1 MVAPRD
7 VIRVWDRHT
16 HPNKWKRHICVCP
29 TKQLFLRIN
38 SDPIFPP
45 HHFLPKVSNPF
56 LDHDSYV
63 ELQGL
68 VRHFAYEIGRSEHLG
83 RMSIHEARMLVEAAW
98 KADTLT
104 EDQKEL
110 IDLELLS
117 V

>member
-7 VIRVWDRHT
+7 VILIWDRHT
-16 HPNKWKRHICVCP
+16 HPNKWKLHICVCP
-29 TKQLFLRIN
+29 KKQLFLRVN
-38 SDPIFPP
+38 SNPFFPP
-45 HHFLPKVSNPF
+45 HHPIPKSSNTF

-68 VRHFAYEIGRSEHLG
+68 VRHFAYEIGKSELKG
-83 RMSIHEARMLVEAAW
+83 RMSMSEAKLLVEAAW

-104 EDQKEL
+104 HDQKEL